1 MKQITILSTVI
12 ILGLMVPYSG
22 GAQTAENH
30 GPPTDST
37 KISFTDS
44 STLAMEKHDTVPE
57 ISQLQKLCDS
67 IAVDR
72 YHQNKTNMTI
82 LAAWAGVNIIQGSI
96 SATNATGSGPHFF
109 RMNAYWNLV
118 NLGIASIGLIQLRKE
133 MNRKYS
139 LTQNHLAQQKLE
151 KILLLNSGLDLA
163 YIATGL
169 FLKENGNRTGN
180 LRNTGFGNSLLL
192 QGAFLLV
199 FDLVQYGNH
208 RRNGKIL
215 EGQLSK
221 LQIQAGPNGIGLS
234 LPL

>member
-12 ILGLMVPYSG
+12 ILGLMVPFAG

-30 GPPTDST
+30 GPQ
-37 KISFTDS
+37 TDS
-44 STLAMEKHDTVPE
+44 SMVLNK
-57 ISQLQKLCDS
+57 QLLQQWNDS
-67 IAVDR
+67 IVTER
-72 YHQNKTNMTI
+72 YNQNKTNMTI

-118 NLGIASIGLIQLRKE
+118 NLGIATMGLFQLRKE
-133 MNRKYS
+133 LNRHYT

-151 KILLLNSGLDLA
+151 KILLLNTGLDLA
-163 YIATGL
+163 YVATGFL
-169 FLKENGNRTGN
+169 LKENGNRTGN
-180 LRNTGFGNSLLL
+180 PRNTGFGNSLLL

-208 RRNGKIL
+208 RRNGKLL
-215 EGQLSK
+215 ETQLSK
-221 LQIQAGPNGIGLS
+221 LQIQAGHNGIGLS

>member
-1 MKQITILSTVI
+1 
-12 ILGLMVPYSG
+12 MVPFSG
-22 GAQTAENH
+22 GAQTAESQA
-30 GPPTDST
+30 PPTDSIKT
-37 KISFTDS
+37 NHTDS
-44 STLAMEKHDTVPE
+44 AAMGLEKNRAKPE
-57 ISQLQKLCDS
+57 ISQLQQLSDS

-208 RRNGKIL
+208 RRNGKLL
-215 EGQLSK
+215 ETQLSK

>member
-12 ILGLMVPYSG
+12 ILRLLVPLAG
-22 GAQTAENH
+22 GAQTTEMQRR
-30 GPPTDST
+30 PTDS
-37 KISFTDS
+37 SGVMDVR
-44 STLAMEKHDTVPE
+44 LLQ
-57 ISQLQKLCDS
+57 QLSDS
-67 IAVDR
+67 IATDR
-72 YHQNKTNMTI
+72 YNQNKTNMTI

-96 SATNATGSGPHFF
+96 SATNATESGPYFF

-118 NLGIASIGLIQLRKE
+118 NLGIASVGLFQLRKE
-133 MNRKYS
+133 LKRSYT

-169 FLKENGNRTGN
+169 LLKENGNRLNN

-208 RRNGKIL
+208 RRNGKLL

-221 LQIQAGPNGIGLS
+221 LQIQASPNGIGLS